1 MLTNDLVRASVRKG
15 EVRPSFIDPTRP
27 EHLSLA
33 KSLLEI
39 FQTHQGLTRE
49 ALQGELVELLGTG
62 TEFLLHRGLAKLLF
76 DRCSFDVQAAMEPQ
90 ELRWAVFSA
99 SAAAHRREEEHQEGQ
114 GPSFDRDR
122 VIEEVA
128 TSLSLTTDQIHRSL
142 YADLKDQQ
150 ILKKFKDLTAPALLM
165 RYNTAQAQAV
175 LLRARSLTLEIR
187 SQPTA
192 RYRALFRKIKFFQ
205 LLHRVEPLDE
215 GYRIHL
221 DGPLSMFKAST
232 RYGLQMANFLPTLL
246 HFQGWEL
253 TAQVLWGRH
262 RKEYILRLSPKNGLK
277 PYNRL
282 TGQWQPQEL
291 TFLPEQLARLD
302 CGWEVSTEAELL
314 PLGNQGILVPDYVFT
329 HPASGRRVL
338 MEVFGFWNK
347 GAIASRLEL
356 LRQHGPDNLILAMSR
371 SLASGAENLEDLPSE
386 IYQFRTA
393 PVARQVVKLLKGFEG

>member
-1 MLTNDLVRASVRKG
+1 MLTNDLVRASIRKG
-15 EVRPSFIDPTRP
+15 EVRPSFIDPDRP

-33 KSLLEI
+33 KSLLGI
-39 FQTHQGLTRE
+39 FQAHQGETRE
-49 ALQGELVELLGTG
+49 DLQGELVDLLGTG

-76 DRCSFDVQAAMEPQ
+76 DRCRFHVQAAMEPQ

-99 SAAAHRREEEHQEGQ
+99 SAAAHRGQEDQ
-114 GPSFDRDR
+114 PPSFDRDR
-122 VIEEVA
+122 VIDQVA
-128 TSLSLTTDQIHRSL
+128 TSLNLTTDQIHRSL

-150 ILKKFKDLTAPALLM
+150 ILTEFKDLTAPALLM

-205 LLHRVEPLDE
+205 LLHRVEALDE

-262 RKEYILRLSPKNGLK
+262 RKEYVLRLSPKNGLK

-291 TFLPEQLARLD
+291 TFLPEQMARLD
-302 CGWEVSTEAELL
+302 CGWEVSTEAELV

-329 HPASGRRVL
+329 HAPSGRRVL

-347 GAIASRLEL
+347 GAVASRLEL

-371 SLASGAENLEDLPSE
+371 SLASGAENLEDLSSE
-386 IYQFRTA
+386 IYLFRTS
-393 PVARQVVKLLKGFEG
+393 PVARQVVKLLKTFE

>member
-1 MLTNDLVRASVRKG
+1 MLTNDLVRASIRKG
-15 EVRPSFIDPTRP
+15 EVRPSFIDPDRP

-33 KSLLEI
+33 KSLLGI
-39 FQTHQGLTRE
+39 FQAHQGETRE
-49 ALQGELVELLGTG
+49 DLQGELVDLLGTG

-76 DRCSFDVQAAMEPQ
+76 DRCRFHVQAAMEPQ

-99 SAAAHRREEEHQEGQ
+99 SAAAHRGQEDQ
-114 GPSFDRDR
+114 PPSFDRDR
-122 VIEEVA
+122 VIDQVA
-128 TSLSLTTDQIHRSL
+128 TSLNLTTDQIHRSL

-150 ILKKFKDLTAPALLM
+150 ILTEFKDLTAPALLM

-205 LLHRVEPLDE
+205 LLHRVEALDE

-262 RKEYILRLSPKNGLK
+262 RKEYVLRLSPKNGLK

-291 TFLPEQLARLD
+291 TFLPEQMARLD
-302 CGWEVSTEAELL
+302 CGWEVSTEAELV
-314 PLGNQGILVPDYVFT
+314 PLGSQGILVPDYVFT
-329 HPASGRRVL
+329 HAPSGRRVL

-347 GAIASRLEL
+347 GAVASRLEL
-356 LRQHGPDNLILAMSR
+356 LRKHGPDNLILAMSR
-371 SLASGAENLEDLPSE
+371 SLASGAENLEDLSSE
-386 IYQFRTA
+386 IYLFRTS
-393 PVARQVVKLLKGFEG
+393 PVARQVVKLLKTFE